1 MATVSKTA
9 KSNHSSDDPE
19 TQKAIEAIFDV
30 QSEIDKLNEQAS
42 EEILKV
48 EQKYNKQRQPFF
60 QKRADLIAK
69 LPSFWVLTFVNHPQV
84 CCLINDQDEEALNF
98 LTKVEVQEF
107 DDIKSGYS
115 ISFHFRENPFFK
127 NQVLTKTFHL
137 GAEGTPVCKP
147 TKIDWFPGKDLT
159 AKNKKPVPAGDKKR
173 GHEAAEPQSFFS
185 WFLDAADP
193 NTDELGEVIKDDIWP
208 NPLQYFLSI
217 DGDEAGDEEDDVDLE
232 DEDEGEGAEG
242 EEEEDEEE

>member
-1 MATVSKTA
+1 MATVSNTA

-19 TQKAIEAIFDV
+19 TQKAIEAIFEV

-69 LPSFWVLTFVNHPQV
+69 LPSFWVLTFVNHPHV

-115 ISFHFRENPFFK
+115 ISFHFRENSFFK
-127 NQVLTKTFHL
+127 NQILTKTFH
-137 GAEGTPVCKP
+137 AEGTPVSKP
-147 TKIDWFPGKDLT
+147 TKIDWYPGKDLT
-159 AKNKKPVPAGDKKR
+159 AKKPTPAGDKKR
-173 GHEAAEPQSFFS
+173 GHDATEQQSFFS
-185 WFLDAADP
+185 WFSDAADLSA
-193 NTDELGEVIKDDIWP
+193 DELGEVIKDDIWP

-217 DGDEAGDEEDDVDLE
+217 DGDEGGEDDVDLE
-232 DEDEGEGAEG
+232 DEDDEGEGAEG
-242 EEEEDEEE
+242 EEDEDEEE